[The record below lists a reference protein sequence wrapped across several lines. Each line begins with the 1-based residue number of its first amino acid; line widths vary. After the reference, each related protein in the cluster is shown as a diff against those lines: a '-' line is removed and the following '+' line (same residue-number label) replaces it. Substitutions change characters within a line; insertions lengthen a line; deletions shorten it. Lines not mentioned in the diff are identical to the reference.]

1 MKCHFSLII
10 KEVFVRRES
19 KMRKEHIISM
29 LIRRKV
35 KHVEKN
41 YSFNNNKNVSMR
53 MSMNSF
59 FDHLLSENAI

>member
-1 MKCHFSLII
+1 
-10 KEVFVRRES
+10 
-19 KMRKEHIISM
+19 MRKEHIISM